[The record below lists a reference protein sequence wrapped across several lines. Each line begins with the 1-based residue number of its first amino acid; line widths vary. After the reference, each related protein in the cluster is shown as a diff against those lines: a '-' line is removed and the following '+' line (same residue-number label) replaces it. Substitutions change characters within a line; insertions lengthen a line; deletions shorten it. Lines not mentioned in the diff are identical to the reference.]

1 MFILLISRGV
11 PTKRDPQWGCFERDQ
26 ANALRALGHK
36 VVVVSVDTRIRLF
49 YRKFGI
55 KRTNLD
61 GIDYFDCFILPSIIT
76 RVLLGLRNSVYIRY
90 LQLSVYSPILRFH
103 GARGPYYKRE
113 PWLWDVKT

>member
-36 VVVVSVDTRIRLF
+36 VVVVSVDTRFRLF

-61 GIDYFDCFILPSIIT
+61 GIDYFDCFIYFLNRCATCRKKRVRPSA
-76 RVLLGLRNSVYIRY
+76 S
-90 LQLSVYSPILRFH
+90 
-103 GARGPYYKRE
+103 
-113 PWLWDVKT
+113 

>member
-36 VVVVSVDTRIRLF
+36 VVVVSVDTRFRLF

-55 KRTNLD
+55 KR
-61 GIDYFDCFILPSIIT
+61 II
-76 RVLLGLRNSVYIRY
+76 
-90 LQLSVYSPILRFH
+90 
-103 GARGPYYKRE
+103 
-113 PWLWDVKT
+113 